1 MHGQSPS
8 CNIEESV
15 PNLVLPFTNELGEKG
30 VIRAISG

>member
-15 PNLVLPFTNELGEKG
+15 SNLVLPFTKELG
-30 VIRAISG
+30 VIRVISG